1 MIVTSPAPVSSTLK
15 VEQITSMS
23 DMSAIDNVECLVRDS
38 SLIKTDVYATTP
50 DCENSAYF
58 LIILHFYIL
67 LSLAFI
73 EEFRQLVS
81 GKIHKLVRL

>member
-1 MIVTSPAPVSSTLK
+1 MMIVPPPAPVSSTLK

-23 DMSAIDNVECLVRDS
+23 DMSAIDNVECSVRDS
-38 SLIKTDVYATTP
+38 SLIKTDVYA
-50 DCENSAYF
+50 YF
-58 LIILHFYIL
+58 LIILHCYIL

-73 EEFRQLVS
+73 DEFHQLLS